1 MSLVAAHREVVGVGD
16 SVDDAIDGLVKKLTT
31 LAAAGWSVDGTIVV
45 DPELAERIPDPPD
58 MGGEGVGHQDDRSP
72 VIHGKVR
79 DSNNNLLYIVGLT
92 SEELNDLHDGE
103 IILATVAGNTVLIVG
118 GTDHA
123 SIAEQV
129 RASVHNALGV
139 KGDA

>member
-1 MSLVAAHREVVGVGD
+1 M
-16 SVDDAIDGLVKKLTT
+16 
-31 LAAAGWSVDGTIVV
+31 
-45 DPELAERIPDPPD
+45 
-58 MGGEGVGHQDDRSP
+58 
-72 VIHGKVR
+72 IHGKVR